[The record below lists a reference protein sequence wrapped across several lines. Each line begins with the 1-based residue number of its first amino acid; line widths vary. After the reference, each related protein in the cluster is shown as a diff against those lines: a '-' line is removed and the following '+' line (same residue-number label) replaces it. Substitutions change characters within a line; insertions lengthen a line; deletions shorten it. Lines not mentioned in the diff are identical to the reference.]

1 MVRGETDI
9 GPNSRMMQNKRF
21 TRTLSYR
28 GVDVDLD
35 VDRRAGRQAEAVSDG
50 VHLKNHWIYR
60 MKWGRQHCLEERTDK
75 FKTIEMH
82 GKGVTVGRSRRRPV
96 KIRTIRR
103 RDKRVHPLPGSN
115 NNKKTR
121 DKQLRHFLHHAPGRR
136 ASRPPRGGTRR
147 PPRPSS
153 RPRRRRIGG
162 RAAPGRRC
170 HCRGSGPRPAVPCHT
185 SGGSA
190 CPPGRRP
197 VPCRGG
203 RGGATCPL
211 RWGASPLS

>member
-1 MVRGETDI
+1 
-9 GPNSRMMQNKRF
+9 MQNKRF

-82 GKGVTVGRSRRRPV
+82 GKGVHCRKITSPSRENPNDT
-96 KIRTIRR
+96 KEGQEGPPPAWIQQQQ
-103 RDKRVHPLPGSN
+103 
-115 NNKKTR
+115 KTR

-170 HCRGSGPRPAVPCHT
+170 HCRGSGPRPAGPCHT

-211 RWGASPLS
+211 RWGASPFLKAEVNHRVTWTL